1 MGEDA
6 WRQRFAQL
14 NHRLE
19 LIRKARERV
28 PDESATVAERYL
40 ERLDEEE
47 AKVQSQLET
56 LEDRAQAA
64 GVPSSWR

>member
-1 MGEDA
+1 M
-6 WRQRFAQL
+6 
-14 NHRLE
+14 
-19 LIRKARERV
+19 

-47 AKVQSQLET
+47 AKVQGQLDT

-64 GVPSSWR
+64 GVPPSWR